1 MLRHNLL
8 LFFRNLKKDR
18 KTFLINITGLSTGL
32 ACVLFIYLWV
42 SDETAIDKFHETDA
56 HLYQLMSNYSD
67 ASGIHTWNGVP
78 GLLLE
83 EIQTAIPEV
92 SHVVA
97 STGIETFTLAID
109 KTVLKSKGKFVSKDF
124 FDVFSYPLA
133 KGDLKTALSKKTG
146 IVITE
151 ALAQRLFKSTD
162 VIGRTVDWSIADTSQ
177 MLEVTGVMKNLPSHT
192 SDKFDFVMSWNYYH
206 DDLISYKN
214 WDNYYGRIA
223 LVTHKNTDIKAV
235 SSKIDAIFK
244 AKSNNANVSLFLTK
258 YSDQYLHNVYEG
270 GKVSGG
276 RIAYVTLF
284 SIVALFVLCIACINF
299 INLSTAKA
307 SHRAKEIGAKKTFGA
322 SRKSLIGQYFIESIL
337 LSAFS
342 LLLAI
347 FLVFIFLPQFNALT
361 AKDLSLSF
369 TGSFLMFLIGVV
381 VVVGLLSGSY
391 PALYLS
397 RFNVIKAMKGAVS
410 STRKDEWRRQ
420 TLVVTQFTLSIILI
434 VAVIVI
440 DEQMEYIHTKNLGF
454 NNDNV
459 IYFERDG
466 RLRTQTEQFI
476 AALKNEEG
484 VKAVSHSSFAFG
496 GNSTTGGVHWPGK
509 TEKDRVQ
516 FWEIKSGY
524 GSLNLLDFEL
534 LEGRDFS
541 NSFASDKNGVI
552 VNETAVAAMGMTH
565 PIGKTIRHY
574 SGKKQIVGV
583 VKDFN
588 LTSLHTEIEPVIF
601 LCKPQSTDFILVK
614 LNNGMTSKAI
624 ARVQELY
631 SKFNPNAPFKFK
643 FLDED
648 YQALYTSETRVA
660 NLSMCFAGLAILISC
675 LGLLGLAA
683 YTAETRKKEIGI
695 RKVLGSSAFAIIK
708 MLTSDF
714 SKMVI
719 AAICIA
725 LPISYFFSKNWL
737 DAFAYRIE
745 LKWWYF
751 ISAGLLALV
760 ISWLT
765 VGFQTFKAAVANPI
779 KSLRTE

>member
-307 SHRAKEIGAKKTFGA
+307 SHRAKEIGTKKTFGA

-440 DEQMEYIHTKNLGF
+440 DAQMEYIHTKNLGF

>member
-307 SHRAKEIGAKKTFGA
+307 SHRAKEIGTKKTFGA

-369 TGSFLMFLIGVV
+369 TRSFLMFLIGVV

-440 DEQMEYIHTKNLGF
+440 DAQMEYIHTKNLGF

-719 AAICIA
+719 VAICIA

>member
-42 SDETAIDKFHETDA
+42 SDETAMDKFHETDA

-109 KTVLKSKGKFVSKDF
+109 KTVLKSKGKFVSEDF

-223 LVTHKNTDIKAV
+223 LVTHKNTDVKAV

-307 SHRAKEIGAKKTFGA
+307 SHRAKEIGTKKTFGA
-322 SRKSLIGQYFIESIL
+322 SRKSLIGQYFIESNL

-361 AKDLSLSF
+361 AKDLSLNF

-440 DEQMEYIHTKNLGF
+440 DAQMEYIHTKNLGF

-484 VKAVSHSSFAFG
+484 IKAVSHSSFAFG

-719 AAICIA
+719 VAICIA
-725 LPISYFFSKNWL
+725 LPISYLFSKNWL

>member
-42 SDETAIDKFHETDA
+42 SDETAMDKFHETDA

-109 KTVLKSKGKFVSKDF
+109 KTVLKSKGKFVSEDF

-223 LVTHKNTDIKAV
+223 LVTHKNTDVKAV

-307 SHRAKEIGAKKTFGA
+307 SHRAKEIGTKKTFGA

-342 LLLAI
+342 LLLAV

-361 AKDLSLSF
+361 AKDLSLNF

-440 DEQMEYIHTKNLGF
+440 DAQMEYIHTKNLGF

-484 VKAVSHSSFAFG
+484 IKAVSHSSFAFG

-719 AAICIA
+719 VAICIA
-725 LPISYFFSKNWL
+725 LPISYLFSKNWL